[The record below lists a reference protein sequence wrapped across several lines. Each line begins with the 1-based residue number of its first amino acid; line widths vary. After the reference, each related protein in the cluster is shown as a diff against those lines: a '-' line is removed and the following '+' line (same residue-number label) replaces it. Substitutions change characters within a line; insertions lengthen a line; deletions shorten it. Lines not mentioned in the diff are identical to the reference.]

1 MVERGLF
8 RLWVVLSVVGVPGA
22 ALWDVMGLSPEQ
34 IPWGM
39 TPAQYLL
46 VEIGFFFV
54 IDLLLTALLVG
65 GFFAARWVVRG
76 FTTTGEA

>member
-8 RLWVVLSVVGVPGA
+8 RLWVVLSVVGVRGA
-22 ALWDVMGLSPEQ
+22 ALWEVQGLSAGQ

-46 VEIGFFFV
+46 VALGLFFV

-65 GFFAARWVVRG
+65 GFLAARWVVRG